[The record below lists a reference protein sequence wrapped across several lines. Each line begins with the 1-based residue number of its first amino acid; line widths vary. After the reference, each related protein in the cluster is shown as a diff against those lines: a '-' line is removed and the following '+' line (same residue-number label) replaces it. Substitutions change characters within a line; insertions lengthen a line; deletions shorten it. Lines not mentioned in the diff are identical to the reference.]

1 MVGKVARKGSK
12 KPKQLFNK
20 EDNMT
25 TENQNA
31 TITISTTTPSTSSN
45 YSAVQNHGLKMS
57 SPLEERKGNAIK
69 PLSLRPNR
77 SVKKNLSLKP
87 LGLRSR

>member
-1 MVGKVARKGSK
+1 
-12 KPKQLFNK
+12 
-20 EDNMT
+20 MT
-25 TENQNA
+25 TENQN
-31 TITISTTTPSTSSN
+31 TLTTVSTMTPNST
-45 YSAVQNHGLKMS
+45 QKMS
-57 SPLEERKGNAIK
+57 SKLEERKGNAIK

>member
-1 MVGKVARKGSK
+1 MLMVGKVALEALKTEQ
-12 KPKQLFNK
+12 PVNK

-25 TENQNA
+25 TENQN
-31 TITISTTTPSTSSN
+31 TVTTEISPRTPVQKLSS
-45 YSAVQNHGLKMS
+45 K
-57 SPLEERKGNAIK
+57 LEERKGNAVK